1 MTDNEWFENIYLKNY
16 AALKKTAYYLI
27 CKRFCVQDWTWAE
40 DIVQDAFSILYSG
53 IGKKNLREHP
63 NIHGWLIVT
72 LKQVVCSNFQRAYH
86 YLEVQLDEANNVSV
100 GNSYDQLAEDFF
112 PPELSQEER
121 CILYLAFVEE
131 YSHEEIAAYF
141 HLTSAAASRKRL
153 SRAKEHYKKLK
164 KLENS
169 DVFRLQSTTPVEYTQ
184 KRGEKN
190 V

>member
-1 MTDNEWFENIYLKNY
+1 MTDNEWFEHIYLQNY

-40 DIVQDAFSILYSG
+40 DIVQDVFSILYSG

-63 NIHGWLIVT
+63 NINGWLIVT

-86 YLEVQLDEANNVSV
+86 RLEVQLDEAKDVCLE
-100 GNSYDQLAEDFF
+100 NSLDQLSEEIF
-112 PPELSQEER
+112 PAGLSREER
-121 CILYLAFVEE
+121 CILYLAYVED
-131 YSHEEIAAYF
+131 YSHEELAAFF
-141 HLTSAAASRKRL
+141 HLTSTAASRARL

-164 KLENS
+164 NFEKS
-169 DVFRLQSTTPVEYTQ
+169 DIFRLQSTMPVEYTQ